1 MSTLQVRIRNATVML
16 PSGPAHCTV
25 GIRSGKLLL
34 DPPDTLAA
42 EREIDATGLT
52 LMPGVIDAHLH
63 FRDPGFPHKEDLFT
77 GPLAAV
83 TGGVTTFF

>member
-16 PSGPAHCTV
+16 PNGPAHCTV
-25 GIRSGKLLL
+25 GIQAGKLLL
-34 DPPDTLAA
+34 DPTDQLAA

-63 FRDPGFPHKEDLFT
+63 FRDPGFAHKEDLY
-77 GPLAAV
+77 
-83 TGGVTTFF
+83 GGFQFVIN